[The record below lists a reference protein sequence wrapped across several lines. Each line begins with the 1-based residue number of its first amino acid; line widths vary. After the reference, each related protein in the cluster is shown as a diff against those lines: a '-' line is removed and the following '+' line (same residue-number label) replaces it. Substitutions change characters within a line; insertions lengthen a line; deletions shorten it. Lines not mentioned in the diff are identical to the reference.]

1 MATTIEKLLINLRV
15 ISQIQPYQ
23 KINAKS
29 EFLLIEYY
37 NWFASFAR
45 WVRTD
50 DRQTC
55 LKRLNEI
62 ITESKQILN
71 DKDIKKEYE
80 KRIKISLRNCIK
92 GLENLKKT
100 YEDDITTISYIELL
114 IENILEFIGENIFK
128 SESESESDSENENK
142 KISPFM

>member
-29 EFLLIEYY
+29 EFLSIEYY
-37 NWFASFAR
+37 NWFVSLAR

-62 ITESKQILN
+62 ITESKNILN
-71 DKDIKKEYE
+71 NKDIKKEYE
-80 KRIKISLRNCIK
+80 KRIKTSLKNCIT

-100 YEDDITTISYIELL
+100 YENDITTISYLELL
-114 IENILEFIGENIFK
+114 IDNILEFIGENILFNEND
-128 SESESESDSENENK
+128 SDNESDNSDED
-142 KISPFM
+142 PFT

>member
-29 EFLLIEYY
+29 EFLSIEYY
-37 NWFASFAR
+37 NWFASLAR

-62 ITESKQILN
+62 ITESKNI
-71 DKDIKKEYE
+71 KEYE
-80 KRIKISLRNCIK
+80 TRIKKNLKNCIK

-100 YEDDITTISYIELL
+100 YEDDITTIPYLELL
-114 IENILEFIGENIFK
+114 IENITEFIGEDIFN
-128 SESESESDSENENK
+128 EDNENDCNTQK
-142 KISPFM
+142 NDTISPFSM

>member
-29 EFLLIEYY
+29 EFLSIEYY
-37 NWFASFAR
+37 NWFVSLAR

-62 ITESKQILN
+62 ITESKNILN
-71 DKDIKKEYE
+71 NKDIKKEYE
-80 KRIKISLRNCIK
+80 KRIKTSLKNCIK

-100 YEDDITTISYIELL
+100 YEDDITTISYLELL
-114 IENILEFIGENIFK
+114 IDNIMEFIGENVLFNEND
-128 SESESESDSENENK
+128 SNNESDNSDED
-142 KISPFM
+142 PFT

>member
-29 EFLLIEYY
+29 EFLSIEYY
-37 NWFASFAR
+37 NWFASLAR

-62 ITESKQILN
+62 ITESKNILN
-71 DKDIKKEYE
+71 NQCIKKEYE
-80 KRIKISLRNCIK
+80 TRIKTSLKNCIK
-92 GLENLKKT
+92 GLDNLKKT
-100 YEDDITTISYIELL
+100 YEDDITTISYLELL
-114 IENILEFIGENIFK
+114 IENITEFIDEDILNEDGDI
-128 SESESESDSENENK
+128 ESNTQKNDT
-142 KISPFM
+142 ISPFSM

>member
-29 EFLLIEYY
+29 EFLSIEYY
-37 NWFASFAR
+37 NWFVSLSR
-45 WVRTD
+45 WIRTD

-62 ITESKQILN
+62 ITESKNILN
-71 DKDIKKEYE
+71 NQGIKKEYE
-80 KRIKISLRNCIK
+80 TRIKTSLKNCIK
-92 GLENLKKT
+92 GLYNLKKT
-100 YEDDITTISYIELL
+100 YEDDITTISYLELL
-114 IENILEFIGENIFK
+114 IENITEFIGEVLSNEDINN
-128 SESESESDSENENK
+128 ENESNTK
-142 KISPFM
+142 DRVSPFSM

>member
-29 EFLLIEYY
+29 EFLSIEYY
-37 NWFASFAR
+37 NWLASLAR

-62 ITESKQILN
+62 ITESKNILN
-71 DKDIKKEYE
+71 NQGIKKEYE
-80 KRIKISLRNCIK
+80 TRIKTSLKNCIK
-92 GLENLKKT
+92 GLDNLKKT
-100 YEDDITTISYIELL
+100 YEDDITTISYLELL
-114 IENILEFIGENIFK
+114 IENITEFIGEDILN
-128 SESESESDSENENK
+128 EDDENDCNTQK
-142 KISPFM
+142 NNTISPFSM